1 MFVVSSAR
9 CVSCVCGVSV
19 GRYFLCCAGFV
30 HCMFACV
37 CASLRWL
44 PFQAR
49 VTSSSQFAWDF
60 PDFST
65 ESSNKSQT
73 NRDSWSLHPP
83 AFQGSWRTA
92 PAPLGGVW
100 RPLLAG
106 ARPRSLGLGPQSP
119 LFHVH
124 FRVWGLPFPTLQDTQ
139 GFSGKWGNTPAPG
152 WQGSPPATTLKLD

>member
-60 PDFST
+60 PDCST

-106 ARPRSLGLGPQSP
+106 ARPRSLGLGPSLPSSIYTSGSGVFPSQPSGIHRDSLQSEAIPPPQGDRALLLPP
-119 LFHVH
+119 L
-124 FRVWGLPFPTLQDTQ
+124 
-139 GFSGKWGNTPAPG
+139 
-152 WQGSPPATTLKLD
+152 